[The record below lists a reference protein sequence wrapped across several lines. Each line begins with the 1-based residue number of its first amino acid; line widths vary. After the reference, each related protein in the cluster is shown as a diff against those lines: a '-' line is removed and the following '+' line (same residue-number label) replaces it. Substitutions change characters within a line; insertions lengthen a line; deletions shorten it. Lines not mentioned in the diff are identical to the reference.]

1 MSSEN
6 AEQAEFWNGRMGT
19 AWVSVEDYID
29 RMMAPLTAVALDAV
43 DAKAGDRIID
53 IGCGCGTTSLSL
65 GASGAEVWGVDIST
79 AMIDRAKEKDN
90 AAGNVAFSVADA
102 ASQVYSA
109 DHSLAFSRFGVMFFA
124 DPVKAFANI
133 RSALVPGGRL
143 VFLCWQLPAAN
154 PWLSIAGAALQPFQP
169 GDAPPPD
176 PEAPGPFRFGVPEYT
191 QEVLGSAGFTNIKL
205 QAVVKDLHLG
215 DTVDEVMRF
224 QSNIGPLSG
233 LLETLDESRHAEATA
248 AVRNAFAAKADSNGI
263 NLEAS
268 TWLVTATNG

>member
-1 MSSEN
+1 MSEN
-6 AEQAEFWNGRMGT
+6 AEQAEFWNGRMGA
-19 AWVSVEDYID
+19 AWVNVEDYID
-29 RMMAPLTAVALDAV
+29 RMMAPLSAVALDAV
-43 DAKAGDRIID
+43 NAKPGDRIID

-65 GASGAEVWGVDIST
+65 GASGAEVLGIDIST
-79 AMIDRAKEKDN
+79 AMIDRAKEKEN
-90 AAGNVAFSVADA
+90 AAGNVAFSVGDA
-102 ASQVYSA
+102 ASQTYTA
-109 DHSLAFSRFGVMFFA
+109 DHSLVFSRFGVMFFA

-143 VFLCWQLPAAN
+143 VFLCWQLPADN

-169 GDAPPPD
+169 SDAPPPD

-191 QEVLGSAGFTNIKL
+191 QGVLTSAGFTNIKL

-233 LLETLDESRHAEATA
+233 LLETLDESRHEAAIA

-268 TWLVTATNG
+268 TWLFTATNG

>member
-1 MSSEN
+1 MSEN
-6 AEQAEFWNGRMGT
+6 AEQAEFWNGRMGA
-19 AWVSVEDYID
+19 AWVNVEDYID
-29 RMMAPLTAVALDAV
+29 RMMAPLSAVALDAV
-43 DAKAGDRIID
+43 NAKPNDRIID

-65 GASGAEVWGVDIST
+65 GASGAEVLGIDIST
-79 AMIDRAKEKDN
+79 AMIDRAKEKEN
-90 AAGNVAFSVADA
+90 AAGNVAFSVGDA
-102 ASQVYSA
+102 ASETYTA
-109 DHSLAFSRFGVMFFA
+109 DHSLVFSRFGVMFFA

-133 RSALVPGGRL
+133 RSALIPGGRL
-143 VFLCWQLPAAN
+143 VFLCWQLPADN

-169 GDAPPPD
+169 SDAPPPD
-176 PEAPGPFRFGVPEYT
+176 PEAPGPFRFGVPKYT
-191 QEVLGSAGFTNIKL
+191 LGVLTSAGFTNIKL

-233 LLETLDESRHAEATA
+233 LLETLDESLHEAAIA
-248 AVRNAFAAKADSNGI
+248 AVRDAFAVKADSSGI

>member
-1 MSSEN
+1 MSDN

-19 AWVSVEDYID
+19 AWVNVEDYID
-29 RMMAPLTAVALDAV
+29 RMMAPLTAVALYTV
-43 DAKAGDRIID
+43 NAKPDDRIID

-65 GASGAEVWGVDIST
+65 GDSGAEVWGVDIST

-90 AAGNVAFSVADA
+90 AAGNVSFSVADA
-102 ASQVYSA
+102 ANHAYNA
-109 DHSLAFSRFGVMFFA
+109 DYSLAFSRFGVMFFA

-133 RSALVPGGRL
+133 RSALLPGGRL

-169 GDAPPPD
+169 SDAPPPD

-191 QEVLGSAGFTNIKL
+191 QDILASAGFTNIKL

-233 LLETLDESRHAEATA
+233 LLETLEESRHAEAIA
-248 AVRNAFAAKADSNGI
+248 AVRDAFAAKADSNGI